1 MLRVLPTQLL
11 AFLLFTS
18 TFATN
23 IFINPQ
29 ASGGPRD
36 YRENQ
41 QYRVGDTMKIR
52 WDTDF
57 DKASITLLY
66 PEDHENAAASVA
78 QVLAGSFST

>member
-1 MLRVLPTQLL
+1 MLSVLPSQLVALLLLTGTL
-11 AFLLFTS
+11 AS
-18 TFATN
+18 N
-23 IFINPQ
+23 DFINPQ

-52 WDTDF
+52 WDTDY
-57 DKASITLLY
+57 DKVSITLLY

-78 QVLAGSFST
+78 EVLAGNSSL